1 MHCQPVSIK
10 IPVEQSMLGT
20 ADRKNGTVGC
30 TGCAAA
36 KKLLYSRTFQSNT
49 SRKLDSS
56 SHLKMKCL
64 PADSLVASADKD
76 TTSSF

>member
-1 MHCQPVSIK
+1 
-10 IPVEQSMLGT
+10 MLGT

-36 KKLLYSRTFQSNT
+36 QKLLYSRTFQSNT